1 MFIIIGIL
9 VVLGSVGG
17 GFVLSKGQLIA
28 LWQPFELLV
37 IGGAA
42 FGAFLISNPVKV
54 IKASFVSIPTAIKGS
69 PYKKAMYMDLLNL
82 MFDIFNKIRKNG
94 TMSIESDI
102 DEPESSELFN
112 QYPNIMKNHHAMDF
126 ICDYMRLMVSGNMNA
141 FEVEALMDVE
151 LQTHHQESALA
162 ADAIT
167 KVSDALPGFGIVAA
181 VLGIVIT
188 MASLGG
194 PPEEIGAHVAA
205 ALVGT
210 FLGILLAYGFV
221 GPLATSLEHL
231 ARDEG
236 KFIECIKTCIMATL
250 NGYTPQVAI
259 EFGRKV
265 MYSTERPS
273 FSELEEHIKNN
284 K

>member
-17 GFVLSKGQLIA
+17 GFVFSHGQLIA
-28 LWQPFELLV
+28 LWQPFELL
-37 IGGAA
+37 IICGAA

-54 IKASFVSIPTAIKGS
+54 IKASFAGIPTAIKGS
-69 PYKKAMYMDLLNL
+69 PYKKAMYLELLNL
-82 MFDIFNKIRKNG
+82 MFDIFNKVRKNG

-112 QYPNIMKNHHAMDF
+112 KYPNIMKNHHAMDF

-141 FEVEALMDVE
+141 FEVEALMDME

-188 MASLGG
+188 MAALGG
-194 PPEEIGAHVAA
+194 PPEVIGGHVAA

-221 GPLATSLEHL
+221 GPLANSIEHM
-231 ARDEG
+231 AREEG

>member
-1 MFIIIGIL
+1 M
-9 VVLGSVGG
+9 VLGSVGG

>member
-9 VVLGSVGG
+9 VVFGSVGG

-54 IKASFVSIPTAIKGS
+54 IKASFASIPTAIKGS
-69 PYKKAMYMDLLNL
+69 PYKKAIYLDLLNL
-82 MFDIFNKIRKNG
+82 MFDIFNKIRKDG

-112 QYPNIMKNHHAMDF
+112 KYPNIMKNHHAMDF

-221 GPLATSLEHL
+221 GPLANSLEHL
-231 ARDEG
+231 AREEG

-250 NGYTPQVAI
+250 NGYTPQVAV